1 MQGEEETQQ
10 SKAVSV
16 RKKGAGRKP
25 KKIDDTKKENFLQA
39 LRIGNTLDS
48 ACAFS
53 DLSEGVVKYWL
64 KQGAMEIQRAELEA
78 IKNNRTELTF
88 IRSEKHYADFVMECK
103 KAMAVGE
110 TRDLQI
116 IAAASN
122 NNWQA
127 AAWRRERMQ
136 PEKYGRRTVQ
146 HTGDVNVT
154 HGVDPSLRRQAMEMI
169 EQKRKL
175 KEVNEDRKR

>member
-1 MQGEEETQQ
+1 MNDKLEEVKEN
-10 SKAVSV
+10 KPV
-16 RKKGAGRKP
+16 RKGAGRKP
-25 KKIDDTKKENFLQA
+25 KIFDDSKKENFLQA

-48 ACAFS
+48 ACAFA

-64 KQGAMEIQRAELEA
+64 KQGAMEIQRAEMEA
-78 IKNNRTELTF
+78 IKNNRTELTY
-88 IRSEKHYADFVMECK
+88 IRSQKHFADFVMECR

-116 IAAASN
+116 IAAASQQ
-122 NNWQA
+122 NWQA

-146 HTGDVNVT
+146 HTGDVKVT
-154 HGVDPSLRRQAMEMI
+154 HGVDPQLRRQAMEI
-169 EQKRKL
+169 VEQKEKI
-175 KEVNEDRKR
+175 KAVNEDRPK